1 MSLFDQLVD
10 RALQNRADLSPL
22 RSVVEKE
29 LLHHDILREMNA
41 AGLLARLTFIGGT
54 CLRACYGSSRLSED
68 LDFTGGTEFRR
79 GDLAEL
85 GEILRHRLKSR
96 YGLPVRVGEPVKAG
110 GNVSTWKIVI
120 ETRPGQ
126 RHLPAQRI
134 NLDICGIPS
143 HDPRPMMLR
152 NLYGINLGTSGL
164 ILQAQSREE
173 ILADKIIAVAFREN
187 RVKNRDLWDI
197 GWLTQ
202 QGVELPAH
210 LIPAKIRDHGRE
222 AAAFVASLEARLAAL
237 RTQSEMRVEFIK
249 EMRRFLPVAAVH
261 ETIQQASYWSYL
273 TETVAELGRKAVAA
287 ASVRKPES
295 QPSQLPPPTA
305 SS

>member
-10 RALQNRADLSPL
+10 QALQTRADLSPL

-29 LLHHDILREMNA
+29 LLHHDILREIAA
-41 AGLLARLTFIGGT
+41 AGLLIGLTFIGGT

-68 LDFTGGTEFRR
+68 LDFTGGNEFRR
-79 GDLAEL
+79 GDLADL
-85 GEILRHRLKSR
+85 GNVLTQRLKSR
-96 YGLPVRVGEPVKAG
+96 YGLPVRISEPVKTG
-110 GNVSTWKIVI
+110 GNVSTWKLVI

-152 NLYGINLGTSGL
+152 NLYGIDLGTSGL

-173 ILADKIIAVAFREN
+173 ILADKVIAVAFCEN
-187 RVKNRDLWDI
+187 RINNRDLWDI

-210 LIPAKIRDHGRE
+210 LIPVKIRDHDRD
-222 AAAFVASLEARLAAL
+222 AAAFVASLKGRLATL
-237 RTQSEMRVEFIK
+237 RTRSDVRLEFIK
-249 EMRRFLPVAAVH
+249 EMRRFLPVAAVR
-261 ETIQQASYWSYL
+261 ETIEKASYWGYL
-273 TETVAELGRKAVAA
+273 TEIVAELCRKAVAA
-287 ASVRKPES
+287 ASVN
-295 QPSQLPPPTA
+295 QPA
-305 SS
+305 S